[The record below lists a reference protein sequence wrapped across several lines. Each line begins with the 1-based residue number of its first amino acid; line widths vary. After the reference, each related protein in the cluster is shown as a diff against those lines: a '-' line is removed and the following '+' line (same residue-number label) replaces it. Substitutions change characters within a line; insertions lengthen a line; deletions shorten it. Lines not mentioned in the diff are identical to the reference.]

1 ASHQPATV
9 PFLVLRGFS
18 SGLFDPE
25 RWLPPRQKPLG
36 LGAAAGSFP
45 VGLSAHHRV
54 TLSAPTV
61 PRMKTEAKDGEE
73 ESLQTAFKKLRVDAA
88 GSTASLPVGE
98 GTIPRALVRT
108 AADETKPKNVCTSK
122 EAWHGSMRKPSRG
135 AVRTQRRRR
144 SKSPILHPPKFIH
157 CSSKTP
163 SVCSH
168 LVHKSQIDT
177 PDNSTGLGVPIPKE
191 FCANEQSSPVLDGVG
206 AEHLGASVA
215 EQVPEKKQEN
225 SSVAVSLLSKAS
237 LKTTDL
243 SDFQSISKQNK
254 SKPCPCMDKACQCK
268 RWQDMKVYKFSGLQN
283 TIPLSPERTVA
294 EDRSQPLPSRTPSS
308 SPRSCSEQ
316 ARAYV
321 DDVTIEDLSGYME
334 YYLYIPKKMSHMAE
348 MMYT

>member
-1 ASHQPATV
+1 
-9 PFLVLRGFS
+9 
-18 SGLFDPE
+18 
-25 RWLPPRQKPLG
+25 
-36 LGAAAGSFP
+36 
-45 VGLSAHHRV
+45 
-54 TLSAPTV
+54 
-61 PRMKTEAKDGEE
+61 MKTEAKDGEE

-88 GSTASLPVGE
+88 GSTASLPVGD
-98 GTIPRALVRT
+98 GSVPRALVKT
-108 AADETKPKNVCTSK
+108 ATDETKPKNVCTSK
-122 EAWHGSMRKPSRG
+122 EAWHGSLRKPSRG

-177 PDNSTGLGVPIPKE
+177 PDNSTGLRVPIPKE
-191 FCANEQSSPVLDGVG
+191 FSANERSSPVLDGAGHKEVG
-206 AEHLGASVA
+206 AEHSGASLSEPVQ
-215 EQVPEKKQEN
+215 ENKQEN
-225 SSVAVSLLSKAS
+225 SSVAVSLMSKAS

-243 SDFQSISKQNK
+243 SDFQSVSKQNK
-254 SKPCPCMDKACQCK
+254 SKPCACMDKACQCK
-268 RWQDMKVYKFSGLQN
+268 QWQDMEVYKFSGLQN

-294 EDRSQPLPSRTPSS
+294 EDHSQPLPSRTPSS